1 MPRDRPNPR
10 ALPMDLDAP
19 ARSPSRSDFTR
30 APHMRSRGVTAV
42 LGPTNTGKTHL
53 AIERMIAHE
62 SGVIGLPLRLLARE
76 VYGRIAARVGEDQ
89 VALVTGEEKIK
100 PKNPRFWV
108 CTVEAMPRDVEPAF
122 LAIDEVQLAANL
134 ERGHV
139 FTDRM
144 LHARGSQETLLL
156 GSDTARPLIER
167 LMPGVSVVTRPR
179 MSILAHTGHKKVT
192 RLPQRSAIVAFS
204 ASEVYAIAEL
214 IRRQRGGAAVVMGA
228 LSPRTR
234 NAQVALYQEGE
245 VDYLVATDAIG
256 MGLNLDVDHV
266 VFASTRK
273 FDGFQFRQ
281 LNPAEMGQIA
291 GRAGRY
297 KNDGTFGTTG
307 RVDPLDDEMVEKIET
322 HNFDAHKVFQW
333 RNPDLDFGSVER
345 LAASLDIIPREHGLT
360 RAPPGPDVQVLEIA
374 RKRPEIMDLAA
385 TRDDVHRLWE
395 SCLVPDYRKV
405 SPNSHADLVF
415 NLFRFLSNEG
425 KIPVDWFAKQI
436 GHCERFDGDIDTLS
450 HRIAHMRTWTF
461 VANRPDWL
469 DDPAHWQDT
478 TRAIE
483 DKLSDA
489 LHERLTQRFVD
500 RRTSVLMRRLRENA
514 MLEAEITDA
523 GDVLVEG
530 QPVGRLEGFVFA
542 PERTED
548 ASQDKT
554 LRSAAQA
561 ALGQAVN
568 LRADKLAEA
577 GDGSFILASD
587 AMLRWDGQPVAKL
600 DATDDILKPRV
611 RLIADEHLTGPHRD
625 KVQARLDTWLDHHIT
640 NLLRPLFEL
649 KTAEGLEG
657 ISRGIAYQLAEMLG
671 ILPRTGVMNDVK
683 QIEQGERAKLRAL
696 GLRFGAHHL
705 YVPLLLKPAPRAL
718 TILLWALKNDALEA
732 HGLEDLPRIALSGRT
747 SFARDKETPDGAYIA
762 SGYYPA
768 GDLCVRV
775 DILERLADNIR
786 PALSWRE
793 GSGDNRP
800 SGAMGGAFRVTQD
813 MTSLLGASSEAFASI
828 LKSLGYKPETKQIP
842 ASVLAVLD
850 AKPDPKGKEKP
861 SGKTE
866 PKPAG
871 AERPA
876 EVIEAE
882 DVSWS
887 EGASAEAVETLP
899 VVKSEGAAG
908 VAVPAQ
914 MGGDETAAEAS
925 PATALPEPQAEAG
938 GQAASLVE
946 GLEADTSP
954 DAAGDEATVVPEE
967 MGEAATAALGAAESA
982 AALDATQTNDEPGQV
997 EASVD
1002 AATEADGGLDAA
1014 TELEMVE
1021 VQIWRPVRRQAG
1033 GRPDRRGRP
1042 DGDDRPGRR
1051 GPPRTE
1057 FARARKPKFER
1068 GGDRPQRDRGSRPQ
1082 PERQASPPPR
1092 RGPDPDSPF
1101 AALLALKNSLAKPE
1115 AAANKPGE
1123 KSNRK
1128 RRPKRGKGSA
1138 EAKSDTGTASEDRKP
1153 DTARADTSA
1162 PATEGT
1168 PEADLKGMTADILEP
1183 VPTQRIDKWLWHA
1196 RVVKTRTLA
1205 QKLVADGKVRL
1216 NREVVGAPKQAVRP
1230 GDVLTIALER
1240 RILVFAIVGIGERRG
1255 PATEAQAL
1263 YEDRSPPPPPRHEP
1277 AGPRPTK
1284 RDRRRLEAARS
1295 DILRDGDGEG

>member
-1 MPRDRPNPR
+1 
-10 ALPMDLDAP
+10 MDLDAP

-523 GDVLVEG
+523 GEVLVEG

-625 KVQARLDTWLDHHIT
+625 KVQARLDTWLDHHVT

-657 ISRGIAYQLAEMLG
+657 ISRGIAYQLAETLG
-671 ILPRTGVMNDVK
+671 ILPRTAVMNDVK

-705 YVPLLLKPAPRAL
+705 YVPILLKPAPRAL

-747 SFARDKETPDGAYIA
+747 SFARDKETPDGAYMA

-800 SGAMGGAFRVTQD
+800 AGAMGGAFRVTQD

-850 AKPDPKGKEKP
+850 AKPDPKGRDKP
-861 SGKTE
+861 TVKTE
-866 PKPAG
+866 AKPAD
-871 AERPA
+871 ADRPA
-876 EVIEAE
+876 EAAAP
-882 DVSWS
+882 DA
-887 EGASAEAVETLP
+887 ASAADGEMLT

-908 VAVPAQ
+908 VAVPARVDGENDGEA
-914 MGGDETAAEAS
+914 MAATVA
-925 PATALPEPQAEAG
+925 PEPPSDSDAG
-938 GQAASLVE
+938 GQAASIVE
-946 GLEADTSP
+946 GLEADASP
-954 DAAGDEATVVPEE
+954 EAPANEATVAPEDR
-967 MGEAATAALGAAESA
+967 GEAAI
-982 AALDATQTNDEPGQV
+982 AALDAAETAAAVESAQTAEEPASV
-997 EASVD
+997 EAPSEVNTQAE
-1002 AATEADGGLDAA
+1002 AAPDVEA
-1014 TELEMVE
+1014 TPEMVE
-1021 VQIWRPVRRQAG
+1021 VQIWRAARRQTG
-1033 GRPDRRGRP
+1033 GRPDRRARQ

-1057 FARARKPKFER
+1057 FARSRKPKFER
-1068 GGDRPQRDRGSRPQ
+1068 SGERPQRERGPRPQ
-1082 PERQASPPPR
+1082 PDRQASPPPR

-1115 AAANKPGE
+1115 TPANKPNE

-1128 RRPKRGKGSA
+1128 RRPKRGKGPA
-1138 EAKSDTGTASEDRKP
+1138 EAKT
-1153 DTARADTSA
+1153 DTA
-1162 PATEGT
+1162 T
-1168 PEADLKGMTADILEP
+1168 PT
-1183 VPTQRIDKWLWHA
+1183 
-1196 RVVKTRTLA
+1196 
-1205 QKLVADGKVRL
+1205 
-1216 NREVVGAPKQAVRP
+1216 
-1230 GDVLTIALER
+1230 
-1240 RILVFAIVGIGERRG
+1240 
-1255 PATEAQAL
+1255 
-1263 YEDRSPPPPPRHEP
+1263 EDRSPDTAP
-1277 AGPRPTK
+1277 ANTS
-1284 RDRRRLEAARS
+1284 AQTT
-1295 DILRDGDGEG
+1295 EGAPEQT

>member
-1 MPRDRPNPR
+1 MVT
-10 ALPMDLDAP
+10 DAP
-19 ARSPSRSDFTR
+19 ARPGTRSDFTR
-30 APHMRSRGVTAV
+30 APHLRSRGVTAV

-76 VYGRIAARVGEDQ
+76 VYGRIAARVGADQ

-100 PKNPRFWV
+100 PPNPRFWV

-139 FTDRM
+139 FTDRI
-144 LHARGSQETLLL
+144 LHARGRHETLLL

-167 LMPGVSVVTRPR
+167 LMPGVAVVTRPR
-179 MSILAHTGHKKVT
+179 MSILAHTGYKKVT
-192 RLPQRSAIVAFS
+192 RLPQRTAVVAFS

-266 VFASTRK
+266 TFASDAK
-273 FDGFQFRQ
+273 FDGFQFRR

-322 HNFDAHKVFQW
+322 HSFDAHKVFQW
-333 RNPDLDFGSVER
+333 RNPDLEFSSIEA
-345 LAASLDIIPREHGLT
+345 LSASLDVIPREQGLT

-374 RKRPEIMDLAA
+374 KKRPEILDLAA
-385 TRDDVHRLWE
+385 SQDDVHRLWE
-395 SCLVPDYRKV
+395 ACLVPDYRKV

-415 NLFRFLSNEG
+415 NLFRFLTQEG
-425 KIPVDWFAKQI
+425 RIPVDWFAKQI

-478 TRAIE
+478 TREVE

-523 GDVLVEG
+523 GEVLVEG

-548 ASQDKT
+548 ATQDKT

-568 LRADKLAEA
+568 ARADRLADA
-577 GDGSFILASD
+577 GDGAFILSSD
-587 AMLRWDGQPVAKL
+587 AVLRWDGQPVAKL
-600 DATDDILKPRV
+600 DATDDVLKPRV

-625 KVQARLDTWLDHHIT
+625 KVQARLDTYVAHHVAH
-640 NLLRPLFEL
+640 LLRPLIDL
-649 KTAEGLEG
+649 KAAEGLEG
-657 ISRGIAYQLAEMLG
+657 ISRGIAYQVAENLG
-671 ILPRTGVMNDVK
+671 ILPRTAVMNDVK

-705 YVPLLLKPAPRAL
+705 YVPILLKPAPRAL
-718 TILLWALKNDALEA
+718 TILLWALRNDALEA
-732 HGLEDLPRIALSGRT
+732 HGLDDLPRIALSGRT
-747 SFARDKETPDGAYIA
+747 SFARDKETPDGAYMA

-786 PALSWRE
+786 PALAWRE

-800 SGAMGGAFRVTQD
+800 AGAMGGAFRVTQD
-813 MTSLLGASSEAFASI
+813 MTSLLGASAEAFASI
-828 LKSLGYKPETKQIP
+828 LKSLGYRPEARQVP

-850 AKPDPKGKEKP
+850 AKPEPKGKAKP
-861 SGKTE
+861 SAAA
-866 PKPAG
+866 PA
-871 AERPA
+871 A
-876 EVIEAE
+876 V
-882 DVSWS
+882 
-887 EGASAEAVETLP
+887 GASPDVPTTGTPSTASDLAPDDT
-899 VVKSEGAAG
+899 SGAAG
-908 VAVPAQ
+908 QVVAPPTDPAP
-914 MGGDETAAEAS
+914 AEAEAEQIEAGQS
-925 PATALPEPQAEAG
+925 EDGVAPDADTTGPEPLAPSSEAPTSPVEPAPLAEATPAENVVADTTEPAAADTEAGSAPADPATADAPAPDLDS
-938 GQAASLVE
+938 AASE
-946 GLEADTSP
+946 QTSADAP
-954 DAAGDEATVVPEE
+954 
-967 MGEAATAALGAAESA
+967 
-982 AALDATQTNDEPGQV
+982 
-997 EASVD
+997 
-1002 AATEADGGLDAA
+1002 
-1014 TELEMVE
+1014 EMVE
-1021 VQIWRPVRRQAG
+1021 VQIWRPTRRQG
-1033 GRPDRRGRP
+1033 GARPDGRRQRP
-1042 DGDDRPGRR
+1042 DGDRPQGRR
-1051 GPPRTE
+1051 GPPRAE
-1057 FARARKPKFER
+1057 FARSHKPRFER
-1068 GGDRPQRDRGSRPQ
+1068 GGERPQRERGARPGA
-1082 PERQASPPPR
+1082 ERTSAEPPPR

-1101 AALLALKNSLAKPE
+1101 AALLALKGTLAKGGGQ
-1115 AAANKPGE
+1115 GE
-1123 KSNRK
+1123 GRG
-1128 RRPKRGKGSA
+1128 GKGEARRDGKADGRKSEGSRRSRRGRDRGETRERPDGPAPETA
-1138 EAKSDTGTASEDRKP
+1138 ERRTPSQP
-1153 DTARADTSA
+1153 ADDGASA
-1162 PATEGT
+1162 PA
-1168 PEADLKGMTADILEP
+1168 
-1183 VPTQRIDKWLWHA
+1183 
-1196 RVVKTRTLA
+1196 
-1205 QKLVADGKVRL
+1205 
-1216 NREVVGAPKQAVRP
+1216 
-1230 GDVLTIALER
+1230 
-1240 RILVFAIVGIGERRG
+1240 
-1255 PATEAQAL
+1255 
-1263 YEDRSPPPPPRHEP
+1263 PPD
-1277 AGPRPTK
+1277 AGPT
-1284 RDRRRLEAARS
+1284 EQT
-1295 DILRDGDGEG
+1295 

>member
-1 MPRDRPNPR
+1 
-10 ALPMDLDAP
+10 MDLDAP
-19 ARSPSRSDFTR
+19 TRSPSRSDFTR
-30 APHMRSRGVTAV
+30 APHLRSRGVTAV

-62 SGVIGLPLRLLARE
+62 SGIIGLPLRLLARE

-144 LHARGSQETLLL
+144 LHARGTQETLLL

-167 LMPGVSVVTRPR
+167 LLPGVAVVTRPR

-266 VFASTRK
+266 VFASARK

-322 HNFDAHKVFQW
+322 HTFDAHKVFQW
-333 RNPDLDFGSVER
+333 RNPDLDFGSIER
-345 LAASLDIIPREHGLT
+345 LSASLDVIPKERGLT

-385 TRDDVHRLWE
+385 SRDDVHRLWE
-395 SCLVPDYRKV
+395 ACLVPDYRKV

-415 NLFRFLSNEG
+415 NLFRFLTTEG
-425 KIPVDWFAKQI
+425 RVPVDWFAKQI

-523 GDVLVEG
+523 GEVLVEG

-548 ASQDKT
+548 ANQDKT

-568 LRADKLAEA
+568 ARADRLADA

-587 AMLRWDGQPVAKL
+587 AVLRWNGQPVAKL
-600 DATDDILKPRV
+600 DPTEDVLKPRV

-625 KVQARLDTWLDHHIT
+625 KVQARLDTWLDHHIV

-649 KTAEGLEG
+649 RTAEGLEG
-657 ISRGIAYQLAEMLG
+657 ISRGIAYQVSEALG
-671 ILPRTGVMNDVK
+671 ILPRATVMNDVK
-683 QIEQGERAKLRAL
+683 QIEQTERAKLRAL

-705 YVPLLLKPAPRAL
+705 YVPILLKPAPRAL

-747 SFARDKETPDGAYIA
+747 SFARDKETPDGAYMA

-775 DILERLADNIR
+775 DILERLADHIR

-793 GSGDNRP
+793 GSGENRP
-800 SGAMGGAFRVTQD
+800 AGAMGGAFRVTQD
-813 MTSLLGASSEAFASI
+813 MTSLLGASAEAFASI
-828 LKSLGYKPETKQIP
+828 LKSLGYRPETKSIP

-850 AKPDPKGKEKP
+850 AKPEPVAKVAKPEKP
-861 SGKTE
+861 AEPSPEAEPAKTEEPAESTVVVVSSEGAGGVAVAASMMEEPAEAVATE
-866 PKPAG
+866 PKSD
-871 AERPA
+871 AELQTP
-876 EVIEAE
+876 E
-882 DVSWS
+882 
-887 EGASAEAVETLP
+887 ASAEDAPADEQAAAP
-899 VVKSEGAAG
+899 SESA
-908 VAVPAQ
+908 P
-914 MGGDETAAEAS
+914 EAS
-925 PATALPEPQAEAG
+925 DPEAMAESEVQPRTGA
-938 GQAASLVE
+938 E
-946 GLEADTSP
+946 N
-954 DAAGDEATVVPEE
+954 
-967 MGEAATAALGAAESA
+967 AAES
-982 AALDATQTNDEPGQV
+982 TE
-997 EASVD
+997 EAPTTGAPAPENS
-1002 AATEADGGLDAA
+1002 
-1014 TELEMVE
+1014 EMVE
-1021 VQIWRPVRRQAG
+1021 VQLWRPTRRQGG
-1033 GRPDRRGRP
+1033 GRPERRGREG
-1042 DGDDRPGRR
+1042 GDDRPGRR

-1057 FARARKPKFER
+1057 FARSRKPRFER
-1068 GGDRPQRDRGSRPQ
+1068 GGDRPDRNRGPRP
-1082 PERQASPPPR
+1082 PAKTQASPPPR

-1101 AALLALKNSLAKPE
+1101 AALLALKGTLAKP
-1115 AAANKPGE
+1115 
-1123 KSNRK
+1123 
-1128 RRPKRGKGSA
+1128 
-1138 EAKSDTGTASEDRKP
+1138 D
-1153 DTARADTSA
+1153 
-1162 PATEGT
+1162 T
-1168 PEADLKGMTADILEP
+1168 PEPKG
-1183 VPTQRIDKWLWHA
+1183 
-1196 RVVKTRTLA
+1196 
-1205 QKLVADGKVRL
+1205 GK
-1216 NREVVGAPKQAVRP
+1216 P
-1230 GDVLTIALER
+1230 R
-1240 RILVFAIVGIGERRG
+1240 RSKKG
-1255 PATEAQAL
+1255 
-1263 YEDRSPPPPPRHEP
+1263 
-1277 AGPRPTK
+1277 K
-1284 RDRRRLEAARS
+1284 RDRGGDAAPEAKAPDTKPAPDTPAPDDS
-1295 DILRDGDGEG
+1295 